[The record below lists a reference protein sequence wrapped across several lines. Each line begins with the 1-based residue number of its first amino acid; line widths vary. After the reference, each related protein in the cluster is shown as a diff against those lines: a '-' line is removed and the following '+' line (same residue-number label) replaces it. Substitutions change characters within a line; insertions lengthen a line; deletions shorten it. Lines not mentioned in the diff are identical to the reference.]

1 MAAERGS
8 PIYECHVRA
17 LTGFEAG
24 YLDVGSKWK
33 LVRRRG
39 VGALMER
46 FAARGLMTV
55 EAVRVNS
62 SLTGQGLAWC
72 HAVGAGCITLGGA
85 RARERAERYREGNRE
100 RSAYCYEG

>member
-39 VGALMER
+39 VVALMES
-46 FAARGLMTV
+46 FAVGGFMTIQV
-55 EAVRVNS
+55 VRVNGRLS
-62 SLTGQGLAWC
+62 DEGLAKSL
-72 HAVGAGCITLGGA
+72 GC
-85 RARERAERYREGNRE
+85 
-100 RSAYCYEG
+100 RSL